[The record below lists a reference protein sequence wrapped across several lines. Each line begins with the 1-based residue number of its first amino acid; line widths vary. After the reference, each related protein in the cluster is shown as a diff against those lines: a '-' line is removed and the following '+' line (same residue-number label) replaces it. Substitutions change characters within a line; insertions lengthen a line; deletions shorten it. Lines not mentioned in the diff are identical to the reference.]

1 MSLTRLQIGD
11 EAFLVSSL
19 IERCPRVMMLREL
32 VRNALEAAETAP
44 EGARTVWID
53 SVPVNGV
60 PKLRIRNSGRGMDA
74 AELFAMADLAA
85 SIRKTQA
92 LDGNFGMGAKVAS
105 LPSNRLGLR
114 YRSCREGV
122 VRAMLLGWREG
133 VYGRIRQTGVDGQG
147 AEVVETGR
155 DSGAD
160 WTEVVLFGNA
170 PDQDTSLDPFA
181 GDPPMPAGWLWDEL
195 SARFFRI
202 ENGVDL
208 FVREDRFEPLA
219 SRLPRLA
226 ARFDTV
232 TLPDGVLLHYAHC
245 PPGRFDMPPAMAGLI
260 HRGELYDVRRDSDW
274 LHVAPVFGVPFQAG
288 SVVMLVEL
296 PDRHPVVP
304 DAYRQFLRGA
314 DGLQDRIE
322 LRDFA
327 PLLHA
332 HRPDWLRALIE
343 AGAPDAAVSDSTYQ
357 ALKDLLRQL
366 GVTRKPRLVRD
377 DRPPVPEQR
386 RDDTEHEED
395 GCAEAGPQ
403 PEAFDAE
410 LVPEMLLLRM
420 PDDIAARALS
430 GRAARY
436 YPETHQLFLN
446 ALYPAAID
454 MREALERAFA
464 WHGDPGRVRALAQRQ
479 AEQAMVA
486 RVGRV
491 LVFALSKA
499 GHWPDAD
506 LAQALSPH
514 SLSLSA
520 DDWRPGLIEAQHA
533 IRDALDGASA
543 APDRAGQRETVC

>member
-11 EAFLVSSL
+11 EGFLVSSL

-44 EGARTVWID
+44 DGARTVRID
-53 SVPVNGV
+53 AVPINGV

-74 AELFAMADLAA
+74 AELFTMADLAA

-114 YRSCREGV
+114 YRSCQDGI
-122 VRAMLLGWREG
+122 VRAMLLGWRDG
-133 VYGRIRQTGVDGQG
+133 AYGRVRQTGPDGKG
-147 AEVVETGR
+147 AEVIETGR
-155 DSGAD
+155 EEGPD

-170 PDQDTSLDPFA
+170 PEQDTSLDPFA

-226 ARFDTV
+226 ARFESV
-232 TLPDGVLLHYAHC
+232 PLPDGVALHYAHC
-245 PPGRFDMPPAMAGLI
+245 PPGRFDMPSAMAGLVY
-260 HRGELYDVRRDSDW
+260 RGELYDVRRDSDW
-274 LHVAPVFGVPFQAG
+274 LHVAPVFGVPFHAG
-288 SVVMLVEL
+288 SVVLLAEL
-296 PDRHPVVP
+296 PDHHPALP
-304 DAYRQFLRGA
+304 DAYRQFLRSA
-314 DGLQDRIE
+314 DGRQDRIE

-327 PLLHA
+327 PVLHQ
-332 HRPDWLRALIE
+332 HRPDWLRALIDS
-343 AGAPDAAVSDSTYQ
+343 GAPDATVSDGLYRS
-357 ALKDLLRQL
+357 LRDLLRQL
-366 GVTRKPRLVRD
+366 GVSRRHRLVSTDPVVLAEERASD
-377 DRPPVPEQR
+377 VAAGTENGPLSDPFVAEHVPEI
-386 RDDTEHEED
+386 
-395 GCAEAGPQ
+395 
-403 PEAFDAE
+403 
-410 LVPEMLLLRM
+410 LLLRT
-420 PDDIAARALS
+420 PDEIAARALS
-430 GRAARY
+430 DRAARY

-464 WHGDPGRVRALAQRQ
+464 WHGDPGRVRALAQRE
-479 AEQAMVA
+479 AEQAMAA
-486 RVGRV
+486 RVGRT
-491 LVFALSKA
+491 LVFALSK
-499 GHWPDAD
+499 GEHWPDAD

-520 DDWRPGLIEAQHA
+520 DDWRPGLTDAQHA
-533 IRDALDGASA
+533 IRDALSELSSMPGHSVR
-543 APDRAGQRETVC
+543 PEFVG